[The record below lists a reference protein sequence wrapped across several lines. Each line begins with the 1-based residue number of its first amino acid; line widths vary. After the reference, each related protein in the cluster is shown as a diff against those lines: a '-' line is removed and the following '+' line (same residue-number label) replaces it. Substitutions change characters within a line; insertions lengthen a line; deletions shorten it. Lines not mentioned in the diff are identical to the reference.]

1 MARGRPA
8 TPLGTHGKISPPKKI
23 GEKRYQVDTYLR
35 LYNGTTVRVQ
45 ATGTSHA
52 AARRNLEARCT
63 QRLQGEDSNELTST
77 SKVAQL
83 MKTWLA
89 QHDVSESSKDTY
101 QKCIDLHINPQI
113 GDLRLNELSTPRMQT
128 FLESLTPGTAKTAR
142 AALGSATG
150 MAVRWGVIHRN
161 PVRDTKLQTQQRKEV
176 NALTDDE
183 IGQYRTRIE
192 QWCGSNSSGTK
203 RGESL
208 LEIVDVLRGSG
219 MRIGEVLGLTWD
231 SINFK
236 EGTIAV
242 TGQCDNKGGR
252 KEWPKTESS
261 RRVIHVKQCALDALH
276 RQWEKDYRPFMGEIV
291 FPTRNGTYRT
301 VPNVESRLR
310 AARGDMTIVPHDFRK
325 TVATKIEQ
333 QHGMLA
339 ASRYLGHSSTK
350 VTEQAYLA
358 RPTVVP
364 DYSSSF

>member
-8 TPLGTHGKISPPKKI
+8 TPLGAHGDISKPKGI
-23 GEKRYQVDTYLR
+23 AEKKYQVDTYLR
-35 LYNGTTVRVQ
+35 LYNGKTVRVQ
-45 ATGTSHA
+45 ATGTSPA
-52 AARRNLEARCT
+52 AARRNLEARCA

-89 QHDVSESSKDTY
+89 QHDVSESSKHTY
-101 QKCIDLHINPQI
+101 QKCIDLHISPQI
-113 GDLRLNELSTPRMQT
+113 GDLRLNELTTPRMQT
-128 FLESLTPGTAKTAR
+128 FLESLTPGSAKTAR

-150 MAVRWGVIHRN
+150 MAVRWGVMHRN
-161 PVRDTKLQTQQRKEV
+161 PVRDTKLQTARRKEV

-192 QWCGSNSSGTK
+192 QWCGSNPSGTK

-208 LEIVDVLRGSG
+208 LEIVDVLQGSG
-219 MRIGEVLGLTWD
+219 MRIGEVLGLTWE

-236 EGTIAV
+236 EGTIAI

-261 RRVIHVKQCALDALH
+261 RRVIHVKQTAINALK
-276 RQWEKDYRPFMGEIV
+276 RQWEKDYRPIMGEVV
-291 FPTRNGTYRT
+291 FPTRNGTYRS

-310 AARGDMTIVPHDFRK
+310 EARGDMKIVPHDFRK

-333 QHGMLA
+333 THGMLA

-358 RPTVVP
+358 RPSVVP